1 MNITSCTLTSHIA
14 KSFKAY
20 HTIPTSNNPKKNDP
34 SPVDLQLRST
44 IHQIQYSHR
53 ISVKKKSIQKSSR
66 TSLVSSSGDLSRV
79 VPFLGERKGKA
90 ATRWLPRGVKN
101 RDENPRFP
109 VRLRALPT
117 RMHTTPSAR
126 ARASTLHARNH
137 ARTRRSVPPPR
148 AQRRYYLIISIT
160 GR

>member
-126 ARASTLHARNH
+126 ARASERASERAHCTHATTHAHVEACRRRARN
-137 ARTRRSVPPPR
+137 VG
-148 AQRRYYLIISIT
+148 IT
-160 GR
+160 

>member
-53 ISVKKKSIQKSSR
+53 ISVKKKSIQKPSR

-126 ARASTLHARNH
+126 ARASERASERAHCTHATTHAHVEACRRRARN
-137 ARTRRSVPPPR
+137 VG
-148 AQRRYYLIISIT
+148 IT
-160 GR
+160 

>member
-126 ARASTLHARNH
+126 ARASELASERAHCTHATTHAHVEACRRRARN
-137 ARTRRSVPPPR
+137 VG
-148 AQRRYYLIISIT
+148 IT
-160 GR
+160 

>member
-53 ISVKKKSIQKSSR
+53 ISEKNRSKNPLELLSSR
-66 TSLVSSSGDLSRV
+66 LPETLAALFPFSENGKERPRLVGCLEASKIEMRTRAFPFACVRCQRACTRRRAHARV
-79 VPFLGERKGKA
+79 RASERA
-90 ATRWLPRGVKN
+90 HCTHATTHAHVEACRR
-101 RDENPRFP
+101 
-109 VRLRALPT
+109 
-117 RMHTTPSAR
+117 R
-126 ARASTLHARNH
+126 ARN
-137 ARTRRSVPPPR
+137 VG
-148 AQRRYYLIISIT
+148 IT
-160 GR
+160 